1 MSSEMEPKVLVVIAC
16 YNHGKYLK
24 QSIQSIQS
32 QTWKNLEIAVV
43 NDGSS
48 PDQGIDEIVAELAKD
63 DSRIRYHKFE
73 ENRGKWHALN
83 HVMSSSDSDFFTS
96 HDADDI
102 SLPDRIFR
110 QLRCLIETNTLHNL
124 CGFYHCYDEDDVI
137 EAIAQPSLGQE
148 LSVIDQESVSKL
160 VMGGFHSP
168 GVNHYST
175 GRFETAGVSAMFHR
189 ALFSYGLR
197 FNPPG
202 IGLRVLNSEDSDFNF
217 RATALLGK
225 SSVLAERQYCYRR
238 NTSTNN
244 QDK

>member
-1 MSSEMEPKVLVVIAC
+1 MEPKVLVVIAC